1 MRKIILLIFLIFI
14 LGCTGRNYEKWEDC
28 FMDCLD
34 RGYDDGNC
42 LTPEAKPIGYE
53 DFGNIGSCH
62 ITSGLRSNQCNV
74 ENNCHCYCYNLE
86 GKYLPNLISGKLFSW
101 IK

>member
-1 MRKIILLIFLIFI
+1 MKKLILLIFL
-14 LGCTGRNYEKWEDC
+14 LSLAGCTGRNYEKWEDC
-28 FMDCLD
+28 FMDCIDL
-34 RGYDDGNC
+34 GYDDGNC

-62 ITSGLRSNQCNV
+62 ITYGLRSNQCSV
-74 ENNCHCYCYNLE
+74 ENDCHCYCYNLA
-86 GKYLPNLISGKLFSW
+86 GDPIYNLISGNLLKL